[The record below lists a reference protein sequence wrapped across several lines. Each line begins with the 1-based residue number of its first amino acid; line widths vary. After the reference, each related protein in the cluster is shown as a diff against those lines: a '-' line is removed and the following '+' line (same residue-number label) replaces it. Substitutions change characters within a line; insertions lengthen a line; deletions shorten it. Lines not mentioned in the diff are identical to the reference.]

1 MSDTTIQIPEHYRR
15 EHDKK
20 QEGVKPE
27 VLQGILSFIA
37 PYKREMI
44 ISFILML
51 IGSVA
56 SVVGPYFTKIALDD
70 GIVGQN
76 RIVLRNSL
84 LLFLAAVLTQ
94 WLVTY
99 IRINIMAKAGQS
111 TIYDMR
117 ARLFNHIQQ
126 LSMSFF
132 SHYSAGRLISRVIND
147 VTVLRQFVTWAI
159 IASARDMLTVVGI
172 VIAMFN
178 LNLRLSL
185 ITMAVMPL
193 IVIATFLFRKHIQ
206 DIYRRVRAGMS
217 WVNSVLAENI
227 NGVRVIQAFGRQEY
241 NYQHFKDQV
250 NLYQL
255 QNNLQAAKLISVFFP
270 TIDMIGTV
278 AIFLVVWLGGAAV
291 IGEQVTTGVLVA
303 FVLYIQQFFR
313 PIQDLSQRY
322 DQFQS
327 AMIAGERILELLST
341 EVEIKDHPGA
351 HHLPPISGMVQFE
364 DVSFH
369 YADDPTTHV
378 LNEVSFH
385 AEPGQTIALVGETGA
400 GKSTLI
406 KLISRFYDP
415 TEGTI
420 RIDGHDISKVTQTS
434 LRGQMGIV
442 LQEPFLFGGSVLENL
457 KFGRL
462 DASEEEVIAA
472 SQAVG
477 AHDFISAMK
486 EGYHTSVEEGGAML
500 SVGQRQLISF
510 VRALLANPRVL
521 ILDEATSSIDT
532 QTEQIIQQA
541 LSILLEGRTSFV
553 IAHRLSTIV
562 NADQI
567 IVMDEGRIVEQ
578 GKHEELL
585 AKRGTYFNLYRI
597 GFQDPKSDQ

>member
-1 MSDTTIQIPEHYRR
+1 MSDSTIQIPEHYRQ

-20 QEGVKPE
+20 QEGIKPE
-27 VLQGILSFIA
+27 ILQGVLGFIA
-37 PYKREMI
+37 PYKRQMI
-44 ISFILML
+44 ISFGLML

-56 SVVGPYFTKIALDD
+56 SVVGPYLTKIALDD

-76 RIVLRNSL
+76 QIILRNSL
-84 LLFLAAVLTQ
+84 LLYLGAVLTQ
-94 WLVTY
+94 WAVTY
-99 IRINIMAKAGQS
+99 VRINIMAKAGQS

-117 ARLFNHIQQ
+117 AKLFNHIQQ

-132 SHYSAGRLISRVIND
+132 SHYSAGRLVSRVIND

-159 IASARDMLTVVGI
+159 IASARDLLTVVGI
-172 VIAMFN
+172 IIAMLN

-185 ITMAVMPL
+185 LTLAVLPL
-193 IVIATFLFRKHIQ
+193 IVISTFLFRKHIQ

-227 NGVRVIQAFGRQEY
+227 NGVRVIQAFSRQEHNY
-241 NYQHFKDQV
+241 NHFKDQV
-250 NLYQL
+250 NPYQL
-255 QNNLQAAKLISVFFP
+255 QNNLQAAKLVSIFFP
-270 TIDMIGTV
+270 TIDMIGTI
-278 AIFLVVWLGGAAV
+278 AIFLVIWLGGAAV

-327 AMIAGERILELLST
+327 AMIAGEEILELLGT
-341 EVEIKDHPGA
+341 PVEIEDQPDA
-351 HHLPPISGMVQFE
+351 QPLPPINGMLEF
-364 DVSFH
+364 DNVSFH
-369 YADDPTTHV
+369 YADDPSTAV
-378 LNEVSFH
+378 LDEVSFK

-415 TEGTI
+415 SEGVI
-420 RIDGHDISKVTQTS
+420 KIDGHDIATVTQAS

-442 LQEPFLFGGSVLENL
+442 LQEPFLFGGTVMENIQ
-457 KFGRL
+457 FGRL
-462 DASEEEVIAA
+462 DATEEDVIAA
-472 SQAVG
+472 AKAVG
-477 AHDFISAMK
+477 AHEFISAMK
-486 EGYHTSVEEGGAML
+486 EGYHTSVEEGGALL

-510 VRALLANPRVL
+510 VRALLANPQVL

-532 QTEQIIQQA
+532 QTEQIIQSA
-541 LSILLEGRTSFV
+541 LSTLLTGRTSFV

-567 IVMDEGRIVEQ
+567 IVMDEGQIVER

-585 AKRGTYFNLYRI
+585 AQKGTYYNLYKI
-597 GFQDPKSDQ
+597 GFQDPKSD

>member
-1 MSDTTIQIPEHYRR
+1 MSEPAIQIPEHYRR
-15 EHDKK
+15 EHEDK
-20 QEGVKPE
+20 QEGIKPE
-27 VLQGILSFIA
+27 ILEGILSFIA
-37 PYKREMI
+37 PYKRQMI
-44 ISFILML
+44 ISFFLML
-51 IGSVA
+51 IGSIA
-56 SVVGPYFTKIALDD
+56 SVAGPYFTKIALDD

-76 RIVLRNSL
+76 RIILRNSL
-84 LLFLAAVLTQ
+84 LLYLGAVLSQ
-94 WLVTY
+94 WAVTF

-117 ARLFNHIQQ
+117 ARLFDHIQQ

-147 VTVLRQFVTWAI
+147 VAVLRQFVTWAI

-172 VIAMFN
+172 VIAMLN

-185 ITMAVMPL
+185 ITLAVMPM

-227 NGVRVIQAFGRQEY
+227 NGVRVIQAFGRQEH
-241 NYQHFKDQV
+241 NYKHFKNQV

-255 QNNLQAAKLISVFFP
+255 QNNLQAAKLVSIFFP

-291 IGEQVTTGVLVA
+291 IGESVTTGVLVA
-303 FVLYIQQFFR
+303 FILYIQQFFR

-327 AMIAGERILELLST
+327 AMIAGERILELLAT
-341 EVEIKDHPGA
+341 PVDIQDHSNA
-351 HHLPPISGMVQFE
+351 YLLPPINGMVEFNN
-364 DVSFH
+364 VSFH
-369 YADDPTTHV
+369 YADDPSTAV
-378 LNEVSFH
+378 LNNVSFK
-385 AEPGQTIALVGETGA
+385 ATPGQTIALVGETGA

-415 TEGTI
+415 GEGVI
-420 RIDGHDISKVTQTS
+420 KIDGHDISKVTQAS
-434 LRGQMGIV
+434 LRGQMGVV
-442 LQEPFLFGGSVLENL
+442 LQEPFLFGGTVMENIR
-457 KFGRL
+457 FGRL
-462 DASEEEVIAA
+462 DAAEEEVIAA
-472 SQAVG
+472 AKAVG

-486 EGYHTSVEEGGAML
+486 DGYHTSVEEGGALL

-510 VRALLANPRVL
+510 VRALLANPRIL

-532 QTEQIIQQA
+532 QTEQIIQKA
-541 LSILLEGRTSFV
+541 LSTLLTGRTSFV

-567 IVMDEGRIVEQ
+567 IVMDQGRIVEQ
-578 GKHEELL
+578 GIHEELL
-585 AKRGTYFNLYRI
+585 AKKGIYYNLYKI
-597 GFQDPKSDQ
+597 GFQEPRAE